1 MHYYKNLYV
10 PENLEK
16 KKKKIIRK
24 LNANKL
30 QYDLY
35 LLTFPVGSFNQLE
48 IINSLELKQPSYP
61 KEKLF
66 VVGFAKGYDEAL
78 ELVEEIT
85 ETVYNETKGADIRS
99 YILKKQ
105 REG

>member
-35 LLTFPVGSFNQLE
+35 LVTLPVGPSNQLE
-48 IINSLELKQPSYP
+48 IVNSLELKQRSYP
-61 KEKLF
+61 KDQLF
-66 VVGFAKGYDEAL
+66 VVGFAKGYDETL

-85 ETVYNETKGADIRS
+85 GNVYNETQGADIRS
-99 YILKKQ
+99 YILNKQ
-105 REG
+105 REE

>member
-16 KKKKIIRK
+16 KKKKIIGK

-35 LLTFPVGSFNQLE
+35 LVTLPIGDSNQLE
-48 IINSLELKQPSYP
+48 IINSLELKQPTYP
-61 KEKLF
+61 KENLF

-78 ELVEEIT
+78 ELVEEIIGN
-85 ETVYNETKGADIRS
+85 VYNETQGADIRS
-99 YILKKQ
+99 YILNKQ
-105 REG
+105 REE

>member
-1 MHYYKNLYV
+1 MHYYKYLYV

-35 LLTFPVGSFNQLE
+35 LMTLPMGASNQLE

-61 KEKLF
+61 RENLF

-85 ETVYNETKGADIRS
+85 GNVYNV
-99 YILKKQ
+99 Q
-105 REG
+105 

>member
-1 MHYYKNLYV
+1 MHYYKNLYL

-35 LLTFPVGSFNQLE
+35 LLTFPLGNSNQLE

-61 KEKLF
+61 RDRLF

-85 ETVYNETKGADIRS
+85 QSVYNETQGADIRS
-99 YILKKQ
+99 YILKKE